1 LGARLLAAPC
11 APNIGQPHFSLVR
24 HMRDY
29 RLYCLNEL
37 GNLDLV
43 DTVIAVDDR
52 AAINEARD
60 LKRHARKCEVWE
72 GRRLVATLQA
82 DDLAA

>member
-1 LGARLLAAPC
+1 MVGCPVRPECRAAV
-11 APNIGQPHFSLVR
+11 FSLVG
-24 HMRDY
+24 HMREY

-37 GNLDLV
+37 GTLDLV
-43 DTVIAVDDR
+43 DTVIAADDR
-52 AAINEARD
+52 VAINAARD

-72 GRRLVATLQA
+72 GRRLVATLQG